1 MKKTK
6 RKAFNFFRSYYDV
19 YNELNDK
26 DKVMFMDA
34 LLDRQF
40 LGIKPDKL
48 KGMSKFAYISQTNSI
63 DSQVKGYEDKTGV
76 VLFDSS
82 HSEGGVVGGEQG
94 AIVPPSVQV
103 QEKGE
108 EKGEEEEKQK
118 GAIAL
123 LFKEEINTDKK
134 ELFNKW
140 IQYRKEIKKSI
151 KSGTTLNSLIK
162 KINYES
168 LEKCELVIGS
178 SIENQWTGLFWD
190 KVVAKR
196 DNTLDVAADNARK
209 TMELIDNDPR
219 YKQND

>member
-1 MKKTK
+1 MKETK

-82 HSEGGVVGGEQG
+82 NSEGGAVGGEQG
-94 AIVPPSVQV
+94 ASVPPSVQV

-118 GAIAL
+118 NAIA
-123 LFKEEINTDKK
+123 FSFTK
-134 ELFNKW
+134 ELISLGVEEQIVKDW
-140 IQYRKEIKKSI
+140 LKVRRKKKATDSITSLNAIKKQIEVSGKSANECI
-151 KSGTTLNSLIK
+151 KICVEKDWKGFSAEWLKEKSSFKSNEKYPISLK
-162 KINYES
+162 TPKFNE
-168 LEKCELVIGS
+168 
-178 SIENQWTGLFWD
+178 IED
-190 KVVAKR
+190 E
-196 DNTLDVAADNARK
+196 
-209 TMELIDNDPR
+209 M
-219 YKQND
+219 